1 MLDELG
7 LKRHVK
13 GRGAATPQC
22 ADGKHCHERR
32 CGRPHEQQGHRHA
45 GERDSQE
52 REAMPIEQAA
62 KQPASE
68 QTRAAKRRQR
78 HGNGAR
84 IDVRDLRQEG
94 LDIAVACVI
103 AGRHED
109 RDCVE
114 RDEERVLEQ
123 LGQLFDCKALTRRHG
138 REHRCLVDDRDG

>member
-1 MLDELG
+1 
-7 LKRHVK
+7 
-13 GRGAATPQC
+13 
-22 ADGKHCHERR
+22 
-32 CGRPHEQQGHRHA
+32 
-45 GERDSQE
+45 
-52 REAMPIEQAA
+52 MPVEQAA
-62 KQPASE
+62 EQPAAH
-68 QTRAAKRRQR
+68 QAGTAKRRQR
-78 HGNGAR
+78 HGDGAR

-123 LGQLFDCKALTRRHG
+123 LGQLFDGKALTRRHG